1 MNFLDYLPI
10 TLGRM
15 TFDKSNNLYIS
26 YLKVSVTSGLRE
38 PLTEKISSSLVE
50 HEHFK
55 HPRYF

>member
-1 MNFLDYLPI
+1 
-10 TLGRM
+10 M

-55 HPRYF
+55 HQRYF